1 MKKLKKLMII
11 AGVLILL
18 MIIGVVILISKID
31 SLVKSGVE
39 AVGPQVLKTE
49 VKIDDVQIS
58 LLGGRA
64 GLKGFVIGNP
74 EGFKTP
80 SCMSLDEVALEINYG
95 SLLSDVISVPEIV
108 IRKPKI
114 TLETKALGIKGNN
127 LSTLLANIEETT
139 GGSSEAS
146 SPPATPVAGEKPA
159 AGEEAEKPGP
169 PQYYSVKRILIAEAT
184 ISVSDTLLKGKE
196 HSLTLPDLEVPEL
209 STKMTL
215 AEIIEKSLRAI
226 LKAAASQPGPLGDR
240 FKKITAMVS
249 PENLRKA
256 RQDAE
261 NLARNA
267 VDNLKKTGG
276 KAVRDL
282 TKTLKEG
289 GNPDNIQDVLKKAE
303 KDSGKIID
311 KVGKD
316 AGGFLKGILDKKP
329 ADQEDDNK

>member
-1 MKKLKKLMII
+1 MKKLKKLMIL
-11 AGVLILL
+11 AGVLLLL
-18 MIIGVVILISKID
+18 MIIGVVILVAKID

-39 AVGPQVLKTE
+39 AVGPQVLKVD
-49 VKIDDVQIS
+49 VKIEDVQIS

-114 TLETKALGIKGNN
+114 TLETKTFGIKGNN
-127 LSTLLANIEETT
+127 LSALLANIEETT
-139 GGSSEAS
+139 GGSSEAD
-146 SPPATPVAGEKPA
+146 SPPATPVAEEKPA
-159 AGEEAEKPGP
+159 AADETEKPGP

-184 ISVSDTLLKGKE
+184 ISVSDTLLKGQE
-196 HSLTLPDLEVPEL
+196 HTLTLPDLEVPEL
-209 STKMTL
+209 SSKMTL
-215 AEIIEKSLRAI
+215 AEIIDKSLRAI

-256 RQDAE
+256 RQDVRQITNDAAE
-261 NLARNA
+261 K
-267 VDNLKKTGG
+267 LKKTGE
-276 KAVRDL
+276 
-282 TKTLKEG
+282 KTLH
-289 GNPDNIQDVLKKAE
+289 DLKKSLQDGGTPKNIKDILKGTGE
-303 KDSGKIID
+303 DSGEAVK
-311 KVGKD
+311 KARKD
-316 AGGFLKGILDKKP
+316 VEGLLKGFLNKP
-329 ADQEDDNK
+329 KPPEEDSK